1 MESKEQDLTD
11 FKTNLATSLSSLF
24 EIQNLKILIEEV
36 SLTGDPIDLNAT
48 GSFLWKTK
56 NQTEDDLIYSQIRT
70 LK

>member
-24 EIQNLKILIEEV
+24 EIQNLEILIEEV

-70 LK
+70 QK

>member
-24 EIQNLKILIEEV
+24 EIQNLQILIEEV

-70 LK
+70 QK

>member
-70 LK
+70 QK

>member
-11 FKTNLATSLSSLF
+11 FKTSLATSLSSLF
-24 EIQNLKILIEEV
+24 EIQNLEILIEEV

-70 LK
+70 

>member
-24 EIQNLKILIEEV
+24 EIQNLEILIEEV